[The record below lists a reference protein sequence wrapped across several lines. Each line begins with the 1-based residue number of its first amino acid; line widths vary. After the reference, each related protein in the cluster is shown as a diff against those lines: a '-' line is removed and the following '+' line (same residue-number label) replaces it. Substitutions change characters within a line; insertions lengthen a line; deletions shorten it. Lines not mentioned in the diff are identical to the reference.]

1 MLRQLLSLS
10 SYACKVK
17 VMITFLRVVCKGQLS
32 DWEVLGSQPL
42 SLGRWKYVIW
52 NVDCDI
58 EWLIRK
64 PVLDM
69 YRHFDVRKLW
79 VPLKGIRRKLWRT
92 FFLFFGQV
100 FLKFNFCLFIYFC
113 AGSLLLCGL
122 SSSCEEW
129 GLLSSWDVW
138 ASHRTGLS
146 CYGGQALRHMVFSR
160 CGSQALEHWLNS
172 RGTQA

>member
-10 SYACKVK
+10 SYTCKVK
-17 VMITFLRVVCKGQLS
+17 VITFLRVVCKGQLS

-69 YRHFDVRKLW
+69 YIHFDVRKLW

-92 FFLFFGQV
+92 FFFLVKFFWNLT
-100 FLKFNFCLFIYFC
+100 FAYLFIFVLVLCCC
-113 AGSLLLCGL
+113 AGFPPVVKSRGYSLVGMCGL
-122 SSSCEEW
+122 
-129 GLLSSWDVW
+129 LIAL
-138 ASHRTGLS
+138 ASLALRTGFKARGLQS
-146 CYGGQALRHMVFSR
+146 LWLP
-160 CGSQALEHWLNS
+160 GSWTL
-172 RGTQA
+172 TQ